1 MFFVAQQLLRGGHNV
16 LITQIC
22 DIAYAVIIKPLI
34 LELDSLHHILL
45 LAMYLDML
53 LADELKELAHL
64 LNRWFFTLAIVLT
77 AGAILIVL
85 FLFCIED
92 MFDDGLHLR
101 WQVFLRASELECV
114 GAILLRYF
122 LHFLC
127 DTILIILGLGSLYLA
142 FKCQC

>member
-1 MFFVAQQLLRGGHNV
+1 
-16 LITQIC
+16 
-22 DIAYAVIIKPLI
+22 
-34 LELDSLHHILL
+34 
-45 LAMYLDML
+45 MYLDML
-53 LADELKELAHL
+53 LADELKEFTHL
-64 LNRWFFTLAIVLT
+64 LNGWFFTLAIVLT

-127 DTILIILGLGSLYLA
+127 DTILIILGLCSLHLA
-142 FKCQC
+142 LKRQC

>member
-1 MFFVAQQLLRGGHNV
+1 M
-16 LITQIC
+16 
-22 DIAYAVIIKPLI
+22 IKPLI
-34 LELDSLHHILL
+34 LELDPLHQILL

-64 LNRWFFTLAIVLT
+64 LNGWFFTLAIVPT
-77 AGAILIVL
+77 ARTVFIVL

-92 MFDDGLHLR
+92 MFDDGLQLR

-114 GAILLRYF
+114 GAILLRHF

-127 DTILIILGLGSLYLA
+127 DTILIILGLCSLHLA
-142 FKCQC
+142 LKCQCCSLLNRIFFLDLKESFLRYAKLIF

>member
-1 MFFVAQQLLRGGHNV
+1 M
-16 LITQIC
+16 
-22 DIAYAVIIKPLI
+22 IKPLI
-34 LELDSLHHILL
+34 LELDPLHQILL

-64 LNRWFFTLAIVLT
+64 LNGWFFTLAIVPT
-77 AGAILIVL
+77 ARTVLIVL

-92 MFDDGLHLR
+92 MFDDGLQLR
-101 WQVFLRASELECV
+101 RQVFLRASELECV

-127 DTILIILGLGSLYLA
+127 DTILIILGLRSLHLA
-142 FKCQC
+142 LKRHCLSLLYRIIFLDL